1 MFTNSLRIR
10 QDSKKRSMDDW
21 HYETFLPLL
30 FSREP
35 PHTRKEGMTTCML
48 LVLYMYQWSFS
59 NIFFIILNIS
69 LLHISFLV
77 IIYNIISLHLQCFD
91 TVVGRQEAIQPVMSV
106 TLQQSQWFSKQ
117 DLSGIWHTSNTW
129 WLEKIFQLNN
139 NQDLNYYLLSYSVK
153 FKAFHCS

>member
-1 MFTNSLRIR
+1 
-10 QDSKKRSMDDW
+10 
-21 HYETFLPLL
+21 
-30 FSREP
+30 
-35 PHTRKEGMTTCML
+35 ML